1 LTSALGL
8 GAQVLPLD
16 GPLVCDWDC
25 CWHGGARITGPQQWQ
40 TLVGEGRLGEVEGA
54 FVLAWL
60 RPDGS
65 LTLARDAL
73 GERTLYYAA
82 CSAGVVF
89 ASTIRALLATDLV
102 SRDLELASVATYLA
116 YAYLPGRQTLIRS
129 VHELLPGEIV
139 WFHEGMVTRES
150 LWSLPAEPDVW
161 PPEEGVRQS
170 LRDRLETAVRRRLP
184 PGEAVGAFLSGG
196 LNSSLV
202 VALANKF

>member
-1 LTSALGL
+1 KRAHGVVRAALGPPLGWEVMRRRPVGRIGGIAGTADADALSALTSALGL

-116 YAYLPGRQTLIRS
+116 Y
-129 VHELLPGEIV
+129 
-139 WFHEGMVTRES
+139 
-150 LWSLPAEPDVW
+150 
-161 PPEEGVRQS
+161 
-170 LRDRLETAVRRRLP
+170 
-184 PGEAVGAFLSGG
+184 
-196 LNSSLV
+196 
-202 VALANKF
+202 